1 MLEEMC
7 WWTCEVK
14 SVKVVTSYK
23 QIYVVELSVWRCADL
38 RISIERKTVRAVKY
52 EKGEAI
58 KVLGVMSAKK
68 LSYLEH

>member
-1 MLEEMC
+1 M
-7 WWTCEVK
+7 
-14 SVKVVTSYK
+14 
-23 QIYVVELSVWRCADL
+23 ELSVWRCADL